1 MARHAADTCSRRNQK
16 GQFQNSTVLLKQIL
30 IPNND
35 TDILTLT
42 KLDFSASWTS
52 QITFNVLVKVLMS
65 VGPGEDLNFLKR
77 EFEEFIKGLICLP
90 IKFPGTRLY
99 KSLKVNK

>member
-1 MARHAADTCSRRNQK
+1 MK
-16 GQFQNSTVLLKQIL
+16 LL
-30 IPNND
+30 
-35 TDILTLT
+35 
-42 KLDFSASWTS
+42 SASWIS
-52 QITFNVLVKVLMS
+52 QITFEVLVKVLMS

-99 KSLKVNK
+99 KSLKVRICY